1 MNLEDQAMI
10 ARARYFAAKKHLGQT
25 RKYTGEPYIVHPV
38 AVAERV
44 RASGGTPNMIAAAL
58 LHDVLEDTDATVDE
72 IESITNREVAMLVIE
87 LTDQYTSEFYPE
99 LNRKVR
105 KRLEAERLATVSPEA
120 KAIKHADMADN
131 TATIVQHDPGFAKVY
146 LREKAE
152 LLELMEGTE

>member
-99 LNRKVR
+99 LNRKV
-105 KRLEAERLATVSPEA
+105 P
-120 KAIKHADMADN
+120 
-131 TATIVQHDPGFAKVY
+131 
-146 LREKAE
+146 
-152 LLELMEGTE
+152 